1 MNTNIQIKMKTSNLA
16 CTYLFSIRVYIRKA
30 YIQIHSKSK
39 TRQRQTINNKNQER
53 KLTMSNFNP
62 EQYRKGMDKIES
74 VEKVLMSSVRQ
85 SVCINIS
92 RDGQDCECGKSS
104 SIICET
110 VSVYRYINSRG
121 QA

>member
-30 YIQIHSKSK
+30 YIQIRSKSK

-53 KLTMSNFNP
+53 KLKMSNFNP
-62 EQYRKGMDKIES
+62 EKYRKVMDKIES
-74 VEKVLMSSVRQ
+74 VVLISSVRQ

-104 SIICET
+104 SIIYET